1 MTNGL
6 MTKKANYI
14 VSLALMIL
22 SFQFVAA
29 QSVSVKASVDSSYIL
44 IGQPIHLALEA
55 NVPLGVNVDWFPL
68 DSLPHFEFIDRGKID
83 TVTTQDGK
91 TFRQLLTITSFD
103 SGRWTIPSLPLK
115 VDTKESFTDSLTINV
130 DYSAFDPKQD
140 YHDIKDIIVVDNP
153 YLKYINWIIAGIA
166 VIALA
171 LTIYFLRKKVRKF
184 KPSANTFSDSKLSP
198 LQEALEALQLL
209 QKQPLQSSDDVKN
222 YYTVL
227 NDIAR
232 QFWWRKTNWA
242 ARKKTNEELI
252 QQLSGTDLPQNE
264 KLNFAQQLRM
274 TDAVKFAKYIP
285 SFEENNIAFETTKK
299 SLQSLD
305 GILKNN

>member
-1 MTNGL
+1 

-14 VSLALMIL
+14 VSLVLLTL
-22 SFQFVAA
+22 SFQFATA
-29 QSVSVKASVDSSYIL
+29 QSVSVKASIDSSYIL
-44 IGQPIHLALEA
+44 IGQPIQLVLEA

-68 DSLPHFEFIDRGKID
+68 DSLPHFEFIDKGKID

-91 TFRQLLTITSFD
+91 AFRQLITITSFD
-103 SGRWTIPSLPLK
+103 SGRWSIPQLPLR
-115 VDTKESFTDSLTINV
+115 VDNRETLTDSLTVNV

-153 YLKYINWIIAGIA
+153 YLKYINWFIAGIA
-166 VIALA
+166 LIALVLA
-171 LTIYFLRKKVRKF
+171 IYFLRKKVKKF

-198 LQEALEALQLL
+198 LQEALEALQQL
-209 QKQPLQSSDDVKN
+209 QKQPLQSGSDVKN

-227 NDIAR
+227 NDIVR

-242 ARKKTNEELI
+242 ARKKTNDELV

-264 KLNFAQQLRM
+264 MINFAQQLRM

-285 SFEENNIAFETTKK
+285 SFEENNVAFETTKK
-299 SLQSLD
+299 SLQLLD

>member
-1 MTNGL
+1 

-14 VSLALMIL
+14 VSLVLMTF
-22 SFQFVAA
+22 SFQFATA
-29 QSVSVKASVDSSYIL
+29 QSVSVKASIDSSYIL
-44 IGQPIHLALEA
+44 IGQPIQLVLEA

-68 DSLPHFEFIDRGKID
+68 DSLPHFEFIDKGKID

-91 TFRQLLTITSFD
+91 AFRQLVTITSFD
-103 SGRWTIPSLPLK
+103 SGRWSIPQLPLR
-115 VDTKESFTDSLTINV
+115 VDNRETLTDSLTVNV

-153 YLKYINWIIAGIA
+153 YLKYINWFIAGIA
-166 VIALA
+166 LIALV
-171 LTIYFLRKKVRKF
+171 LTIYFLRKKVKKY
-184 KPSANTFSDSKLSP
+184 KPSPNTFSDSKLSP
-198 LQEALEALQLL
+198 LQEALEALQQL
-209 QKQPLQSSDDVKN
+209 QKQPLQSGADVKN

-227 NDIAR
+227 NDIVR

-242 ARKKTNEELI
+242 ARKKTNEELV

-264 KLNFAQQLRM
+264 KLDFAQQLRM

-285 SFEENNIAFETTKK
+285 SFEENNVAFETTKK
-299 SLQSLD
+299 GIQSLD

>member
-1 MTNGL
+1 MT
-6 MTKKANYI
+6 
-14 VSLALMIL
+14 L
-22 SFQFVAA
+22 SFQFATA
-29 QSVSVKASVDSSYIL
+29 QSVSVKASIDSSYIL
-44 IGQPIHLALEA
+44 IGQPIQLVLEA

-68 DSLPHFEFIDRGKID
+68 DSLPHFEFIDKGKID
-83 TVTTQDGK
+83 TITNQDGK
-91 TFRQLLTITSFD
+91 AFRQLITITSFD
-103 SGRWTIPSLPLK
+103 SGRWSIPPLPLK
-115 VDTKESFTDSLTINV
+115 VENREILTDSISVNV

-140 YHDIKDIIVVDNP
+140 YHDIKDIIVVDNA
-153 YLKYINWIIAGIA
+153 YLKYINWFIAGIA
-166 VIALA
+166 LIALV
-171 LTIYFLRKKVRKF
+171 LSIYFLRKKVKKF
-184 KPSANTFSDSKLSP
+184 KPSPNTFSDSKLSP
-198 LQEALEALQLL
+198 LQEALEALQRL
-209 QKQPLQSSDDVKN
+209 QKQPLQSGVDVKN

-227 NDIAR
+227 NDIVR

-242 ARKKTNEELI
+242 ARKKTNDELV

-285 SFEENNIAFETTKK
+285 SFEENNVAFETTKK

>member
-14 VSLALMIL
+14 VSLVLMTL
-22 SFQFVAA
+22 SFQFATA
-29 QSVSVKASVDSSYIL
+29 QSVSVKASIDSSYIL
-44 IGQPIHLALEA
+44 IGQPIQLVLEA
-55 NVPLGVNVDWFPL
+55 TVPLGVNVDWFPL
-68 DSLPHFEFIDRGKID
+68 DSLPHFEFIDKGKID

-91 TFRQLLTITSFD
+91 AFRQLITITSFD
-103 SGRWTIPSLPLK
+103 SGRWSIPQLPLR
-115 VDTKESFTDSLTINV
+115 VDDRETLTDSISVNV

-153 YLKYINWIIAGIA
+153 YLKYINWFIAGIA
-166 VIALA
+166 LIALV
-171 LTIYFLRKKVRKF
+171 LTIYFLRKKVRKY
-184 KPSANTFSDSKLSP
+184 KPSPNTFSDSKLSP
-198 LQEALEALQLL
+198 LQEALEALQQL
-209 QKQPLQSSDDVKN
+209 QKQPLQSGPDVKN

-227 NDIAR
+227 NDIVR
-232 QFWWRKTNWA
+232 QFWWRKTSWA
-242 ARKKTNEELI
+242 ARKKTNDELV
-252 QQLSGTDLPQNE
+252 QQLSRTDLPQNE
-264 KLNFAQQLRM
+264 KLDFAQQLRM

-285 SFEENNIAFETTKK
+285 SFEENSVAFETTKK